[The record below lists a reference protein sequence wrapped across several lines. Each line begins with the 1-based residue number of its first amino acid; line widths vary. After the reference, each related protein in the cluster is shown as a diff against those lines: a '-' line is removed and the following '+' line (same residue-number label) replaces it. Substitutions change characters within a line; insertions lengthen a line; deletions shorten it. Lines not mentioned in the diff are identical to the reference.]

1 MADVLLNQWLNLIF
15 GLTVKYKYKKILS
28 ESIYFKKML
37 PIYTNNFEGKCN
49 KSNVNENL
57 VSEN

>member
-1 MADVLLNQWLNLIF
+1 MAGLLLNQCLNLIF

-37 PIYTNNFEGKCN
+37 PIYTNNFEDECN
-49 KSNVNENL
+49 KSNVIENL
-57 VSEN
+57 A